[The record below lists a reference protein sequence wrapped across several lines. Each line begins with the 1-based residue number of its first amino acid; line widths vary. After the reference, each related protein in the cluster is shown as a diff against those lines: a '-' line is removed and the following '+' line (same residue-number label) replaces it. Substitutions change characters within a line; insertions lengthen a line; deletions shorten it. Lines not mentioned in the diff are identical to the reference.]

1 MSFLYP
7 TYLWS
12 LLGLIIPI
20 VIHFWS
26 KREGKTIKVGSTKLL
41 SESDSKQ
48 SKSIQLNEIFLLMLR
63 MLLLGVL
70 VLLISGIRIN
80 KKETT
85 VPITY
90 LFEPSLLKHDRVLNI
105 LDTIDE
111 GESLRLLASAFPL
124 IDKDQLDLDQKS
136 TPNYWQLAKE
146 MENLKTD
153 SVVVF
158 NSAFISGLKGARP
171 TIHKNINW
179 ISIDRKESNKYAL
192 RAIRKE
198 DTTQVLMLRSNSDQL
213 TFAKEK
219 VSNKNLE
226 FSKNSDSIVFTKND
240 LQQRVPVSNFSVK
253 KVALFY
259 DESLLDQKRLIK
271 ASLQAIAKYT
281 DRTIEIKEF
290 TNTKDTI
297 TGFDLIIWLSTDPSP
312 NTNSKLLVL
321 KPDEYAKRSIET
333 TGASKVFYLTE
344 LLTVERSIDQHFSEQ
359 LLDVL
364 DDYQDIKNDIIEHD
378 NRVIEVSEIT
388 TLVTS
393 KQTIKKQFA
402 LLDIS
407 KWLWLVFGTLLIAE
421 RCIAK
426 YRKQ

>member
-7 TYLWS
+7 TYLWAF
-12 LLGLIIPI
+12 LGLIIPI

-63 MLLLGVL
+63 ILLLGVL

-85 VPITY
+85 VPVTY
-90 LFEPSLLKHDRVLNI
+90 LFEPSLLKYDRVMNV

-111 GESLRLLASAFPL
+111 GASLRLLASTFPV
-124 IDKDQLDLDQKS
+124 IDKNQLDVDQKN

-158 NSAFISGLKGARP
+158 TSAFISGLKGARP

-179 ISIDRKESNKYAL
+179 ISIDRKESNEYAL

-198 DTTQVLMLRSNSDQL
+198 DTTQILMLQSDSDQL
-213 TFAKEK
+213 IFTREK
-219 VSNKNLE
+219 ILNKNLE
-226 FSKNSDSIVFTKND
+226 FSEDNDSIVFTKDD
-240 LQQRVPVSNFSVK
+240 LQQGVTVSNFNAK

-281 DRTIEIKEF
+281 DRTIKIKEF
-290 TNTKDTI
+290 TNTEDTI
-297 TGFDLIIWLSTDPSP
+297 TGFDLIIWLSTDPVP
-312 NTNSKLLVL
+312 TTNSKLLVL

-333 TGASKVFYLTE
+333 TDASKVFYLTE
-344 LLTVERSIDQHFSEQ
+344 LLTVDRSIDQHFSEQ
-359 LLDVL
+359 LLEVL
-364 DDYQDIKNDIIEHD
+364 DDYQDLKNDIAAHD
-378 NRVIEVSEIT
+378 KRVIDVSEIT
-388 TLVTS
+388 PIVSS
-393 KQTIKKQFA
+393 KQTEKKQFA
-402 LLDIS
+402 FLDIS
-407 KWLWLVFGTLLIAE
+407 KWLWLVFGSLLIAE

>member
-7 TYLWS
+7 TYLWA

-85 VPITY
+85 LPVTY
-90 LFEPSLLKHDRVLNI
+90 LFEPSLLKHDRVMNI

-111 GESLRLLASAFPL
+111 GESLRLLASTFPL
-124 IDKDQLDLDQKS
+124 LDKDELDVDQKS
-136 TPNYWQLAKE
+136 IPNYWQLAKE

-153 SVVVF
+153 SIVVF
-158 NSAFISGLKGARP
+158 TSAFLSGLKGARP
-171 TIHKNINW
+171 TIYKNINW
-179 ISIDRKESNKYAL
+179 ISIDRKESYNYAL
-192 RAIRKE
+192 KAIKEE

-213 TFAKEK
+213 TFIKEK
-219 VSNKNLE
+219 VSNEDLE
-226 FSKNSDSIVFTKND
+226 FSKNNDSIVFTKND
-240 LQQRVPVSNFSVK
+240 LKQRVPVSNFSAK

-259 DESLLDQKRLIK
+259 DDSLLDQKRLIK

-290 TNTKDTI
+290 TNTADTI
-297 TGFDLIIWLSTDPSP
+297 TGFDLIIWLSTDPVP
-312 NTNSKLLVL
+312 NTNSKLLVFN
-321 KPDEYAKRSIET
+321 PDEYAKRSIET
-333 TGASKVFYLTE
+333 TDASKIFYLTE

-359 LLDVL
+359 LLEVL
-364 DDYQDIKNDIIEHD
+364 DDYQDIKNDIAKHD
-378 NRVIEVSEIT
+378 RRVIEVSEIT
-388 TLVTS
+388 PLVTS

>member
-7 TYLWS
+7 TYLWAF
-12 LLGLIIPI
+12 LGLIIPI

-26 KREGKTIKVGSTKLL
+26 KKEGKTIKVGSTKLL

-80 KKETT
+80 KEETT
-85 VPITY
+85 VPVTY
-90 LFEPSLLKHDRVLNI
+90 LFETSLLKHDRVMNI

-111 GESLRLLASAFPL
+111 GESLRLLASTFPL
-124 IDKDQLDLDQKS
+124 IDKDELDLDQKS

-158 NSAFISGLKGARP
+158 TSASISGLKGARP
-171 TIHKNINW
+171 TINKNINW
-179 ISIDRKESNKYAL
+179 ISIDRKESNEYAL

-213 TFAKEK
+213 TFTKEK

-226 FSKNSDSIVFTKND
+226 FSKDNDSIVFTKNE
-240 LQQRVPVSNFSVK
+240 LQQQVIVSDFVAK

-259 DESLLDQKRLIK
+259 NDSLLDQKRLIK
-271 ASLQAIAKYT
+271 ASLQAISKYT
-281 DRTIEIKEF
+281 DRTIKIKEF
-290 TNTKDTI
+290 TNTEDTI
-297 TGFDLIIWLSTDPSP
+297 TGFDLIIWLSTDPVP
-312 NTNSKLLVL
+312 NTNSKLLVF

-333 TGASKVFYLTE
+333 SNASKIFHLTE

-359 LLDVL
+359 LLEVL
-364 DDYQDIKNDIIEHD
+364 DDYQDIENDIAKHD
-378 NRVIEVSEIT
+378 KRVIDVSEIKPI
-388 TLVTS
+388 VSS
-393 KQTIKKQFA
+393 KQTEKKQFA
-402 LLDIS
+402 FLDIS
-407 KWLWLVFGTLLIAE
+407 KWLWLVFGSLLIAE